1 MNHFRPRKQKFN
13 PKKSSIEVKWE
24 RMQDFLDTVEARST
38 INDIDLQFV
47 LGLGDGQ
54 YYAIKTAVKA
64 RHHDLVEWQKKSKTW
79 KWIAVNPEK
88 PTMEEVS
95 TKHLE
100 VKTLE

>member
-1 MNHFRPRKQKFN
+1 MNYFQPRKQKFN

-47 LGLGDGQ
+47 LCLGDGQ

-79 KWIAVNPEK
+79 KWIGVIPEK